1 MGKMK
6 LRGRHEKRSI
16 LRKPT
21 DAGNSDTAHADGGA
35 LHKRSVSFFCS
46 WRKHEM

>member
-6 LRGRHEKRSI
+6 LTCRHEKRSI

-21 DAGNSDTAHADGGA
+21 DAGNSGTAHADA
-35 LHKRSVSFFCS
+35 RRVSQKKRLLLLLMA
-46 WRKHEM
+46 EA

>member
-1 MGKMK
+1 MGKKK
-6 LRGRHEKRSI
+6 LTCRHEKRSI

-21 DAGNSDTAHADGGA
+21 DADNSGTAHADGGA
-35 LHKRSVSFFCS
+35 LHKRSVSFSCS